1 MEASKL
7 AILLFL
13 MLLIAGVAYGLMH
26 DFGSRPRGIVRAII
40 VQADG
45 AIFPHKAPS
54 PTPLKLTAQL
64 DDGKRVAVRTS
75 QSKLP
80 SLGSDVELTEMV
92 SPWGQ
97 VWYQLNQQP

>member
-1 MEASKL
+1 MEATKL
-7 AILLFL
+7 AVLLFL
-13 MLLIAGVAYGLMH
+13 ILLIAGVAYGLMH

-40 VQADG
+40 VQADS
-45 AIFPHKAPS
+45 AKYPYKAPS

-64 DDGKRVAVRTS
+64 VDGTHVLVRTS
-75 QSKLP
+75 HSKLP

-97 VWYQLNQQP
+97 IWYQLNQQP